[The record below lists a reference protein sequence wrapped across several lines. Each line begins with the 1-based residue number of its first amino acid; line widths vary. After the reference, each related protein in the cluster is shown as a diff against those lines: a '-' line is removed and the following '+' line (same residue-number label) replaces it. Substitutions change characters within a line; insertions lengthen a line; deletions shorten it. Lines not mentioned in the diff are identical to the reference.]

1 MDRIR
6 IVDLEAHFRVGVS
19 ERERA
24 QPQRLLLTIEMEA
37 DLAAAA
43 STDRL
48 DQTID
53 YESVARRVLQ
63 FGEGRSW
70 RLIEKLAGDLSEML
84 LTVFRPVAVSV
95 EVKKFVISQ
104 ASHVSVRLSRRRPGS
119 DLQPG

>member
-19 ERERA
+19 DSERA

-43 STDRL
+43 ASDRL

-53 YESVARRVLQ
+53 YERVTREVLQ

-70 RLIEKLAGDLSEML
+70 KLIEKLAADLAEMVL
-84 LTVFRPVAVSV
+84 AVFRPVAVSV
-95 EVKKFVISQ
+95 EVRKFVIPQ
-104 ASHVSVRLSRRRPGS
+104 AGHVSVCLSRRRSGT